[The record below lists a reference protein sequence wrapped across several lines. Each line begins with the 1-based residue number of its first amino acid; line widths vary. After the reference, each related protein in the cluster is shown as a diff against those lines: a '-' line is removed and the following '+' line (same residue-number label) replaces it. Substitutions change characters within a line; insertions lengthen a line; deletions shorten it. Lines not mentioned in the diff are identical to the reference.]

1 LGGEG
6 KCLTEDTEL
15 FVSLAQ
21 IAGVFI
27 GFGALIGFT
36 RRPDVAAVDRFRINT
51 VVLVGLLVVAAAL
64 IPICLTRYSLE
75 PATVWRVS
83 SFVFLILIWVVI
95 LAPFRDAS
103 DRSLLFLQ
111 ARAEP
116 MALVFLLCLEILV
129 QGPLVCV
136 LLGLFPTASA
146 ALYTT
151 ALVINLLQVS
161 FMLSQLVL
169 SRPATH
175 A

>member
-1 LGGEG
+1 M
-6 KCLTEDTEL
+6 TEDREL

-27 GFGALIGFT
+27 GFGALISFT
-36 RRPDVAAVDRFRINT
+36 RRAGVAAADRLRINT

-64 IPICLTRYSLE
+64 VPVCLALYSLE

-83 SFVFLILIWVVI
+83 SFVFLALIWAVI
-95 LAPFRDAS
+95 LAPFRDPS
-103 DRSLLFLQ
+103 DRSLLLSQ
-111 ARAEP
+111 AKAQP
-116 MALVFLLCLEILV
+116 IALAFLLCLEVVV
-129 QGPLVCV
+129 QGPLLFV
-136 LLGLFPTASA
+136 LLGLFQTAAA

-169 SRPATH
+169 SRPDTGA
-175 A
+175 

>member
-1 LGGEG
+1 M
-6 KCLTEDTEL
+6 TEDSEL
-15 FVSLAQ
+15 FVSLAE

-36 RRPDVAAVDRFRINT
+36 RRPDVAPVDRFRINT

-64 IPICLTRYSLE
+64 VPICLARYSLE
-75 PATVWRVS
+75 PADVWRIS
-83 SFVFLILIWVVI
+83 SFVFLALIWAVI
-95 LAPFRDAS
+95 LAPFRDPS
-103 DRSLLFLQ
+103 DRSLFLSQ
-111 ARAEP
+111 ARAQP
-116 MALVFLLCLEILV
+116 IALVFLLCLEIFV
-129 QGPLVCV
+129 QGPLVFV

-169 SRPATH
+169 SRPATGV
-175 A
+175 

>member
-1 LGGEG
+1 VE
-6 KCLTEDTEL
+6 KRLTEDSEL
-15 FVSLAQ
+15 FVSLAE

-36 RRPDVAAVDRFRINT
+36 RRAGVPAVDRFRINT

-64 IPICLTRYSLE
+64 IPVCLARYPLE

-83 SFVFLILIWVVI
+83 SFVFLVLIWAVI
-95 LAPFRDAS
+95 LAPFRDPS

-116 MALVFLLCLEILV
+116 IALVFLLCLEVVV
-129 QGPLVCV
+129 QGPLVFVC
-136 LLGLFPTASA
+136 LGLFPTASA

-169 SRPATH
+169 SRPDTGA
-175 A
+175 